1 MKYEKYVDIYI
12 GIKFSLQTP
21 KLNLLCFMIYH
32 NENNWRDNWMADC
45 LKWLKKLKDN
55 TFLW

>member
-21 KLNLLCFMIYH
+21 KLNLLCLWFTIMKII
-32 NENNWRDNWMADC
+32 EGITE
-45 LKWLKKLKDN
+45 WLTVWND
-55 TFLW
+55 